1 MNAFHRLPKAELHRH
16 LEGSLRL
23 ETLFEIAREE
33 QISLPA
39 STVEAF
45 RQLVQIHSHEPF
57 TAANF
62 LSKFKVLRQFY
73 RSPEIIRRLT
83 AEVVEDAARDGV
95 RYLEL
100 RFTPV
105 ALARIRD
112 FPLREVIE
120 WVVESA
126 NQAAAQEGITL
137 RLIVSV
143 NRHESPDLAAKVA
156 RLAADFQDRGVTG
169 MDLAGDE
176 ENYPAAPFV
185 PIMREA
191 KQAGLHLT
199 IHAGEWSGAASV
211 VEAIQDLQAERIG
224 HGIRVMEDPRAVA
237 LARERGVV
245 FEVCLT
251 SNYQS
256 GVVPSL
262 AAHPFPQMR
271 AAGLRLT
278 LNTDDP
284 GVSNITLSHE
294 FQVAQ
299 QTLKMDQAALWQCTR
314 TALEAAFLP
323 DDERQTLLATFQQA
337 WER

>member
-1 MNAFHRLPKAELHRH
+1 MSDFRRLPKAELHRH

-39 STVEAF
+39 ATVEAF

-57 TAANF
+57 TAENF

-83 AEVVEDAARDGV
+83 TEVVEDAAQDGV

-105 ALARIRD
+105 ALARIRG
-112 FPLREVIE
+112 FPLREVMD

-126 NQAAAQEGITL
+126 NQAAARLGLTL
-137 RLIVSV
+137 CLIASV
-143 NRHESPDLAAKVA
+143 NRHESPALAEEVA
-156 RLAADFQDRGVTG
+156 QLAVDFQDRGITG

-176 ENYPAAPFV
+176 ENYPARPFI

-211 VEAIQDLQAERIG
+211 VEAIQELQAERIG

-237 LARERGVV
+237 LAREQGTV
-245 FEVCLT
+245 FEVCPT

-262 AAHPFPQMR
+262 KAHPFPAMQE
-271 AAGLRLT
+271 AGLRVT

-294 FQVAQ
+294 FQVAHEVMA
-299 QTLKMDQAALWQCTR
+299 LDQNRLWHCTR

-323 DDERQTLLATFQQA
+323 PDERQALIAAFQHA
-337 WER
+337 WEA